1 MWDKV
6 LIPLGLWETIDDS
19 VGTVK
24 KPLDIRRLL
33 GWRNKV
39 EEDYIEEFEELS
51 NVKVEEIEEVEI
63 IHSDSSGIKVVEGW
77 TEKVNVGQW
86 EEEI

>member
-1 MWDKV
+1 M

-33 GWRNKV
+33 GWRNEV
-39 EEDYIEEFEELS
+39 EEDYIEEFEEPS
-51 NVKVEEIEEVEI
+51 NMKVEEIKEVKI
-63 IHSDSSGIKVVEGW
+63 IHSDSSGIKAVEGW
-77 TEKVNVGQW
+77 TEKVNMGQW